1 MLPLPRKPIILAEI
15 FMSGLLELKLIS
27 KENEPEKW
35 QYEFVEGVREIL
47 WRSVRLT
54 EIEAMLKA
62 VSEYICQKAG
72 ISIKSFPALLLPNS
86 GLDENTKAEIFPFA
100 EFNKDVLRQLGG
112 DYAKL
117 AEQLEPELGKDALED
132 NQSPKPI
139 KIIGFPEIKVL
150 EFEFEY
156 ATITTE
162 DDTTIKLQ
170 PFDFEVAQIEINQTP
185 KQNID
190 PLIALDQ
197 AVFNQTGNHLDESQK
212 IILAGTLENLN
223 YKDIAALGNHNQGT
237 IKSTASKLWKIL
249 TKVIGEKVT
258 KTNFKTVINQW
269 VVRSELIIN
278 RHPGQAQQFIED
290 LGNGIKLEMVAI
302 PGGTFIM
309 GSPENELERSEDES
323 PQHEVTVQPF
333 LLGKYPITQA
343 QWQAVAALPQVNQEL
358 KPNPSR
364 FKGDGTTSLTNH
376 RPVESVSWHDAVEFC
391 NRLSNYTKRP
401 YRLPSEAEWEYA
413 CRAGTNTPFH
423 FGETITTDLANY
435 DGNFTYGNGT
445 KGVDRGETTEV
456 GSFKIANEFGLYDMH
471 GNVWEWCQDDWHN
484 SYEGAPTDGSAWISD
499 ESSNDWKVLRGGSWF
514 FNPGDCRSACRD
526 YLVAGFVN
534 YNNGFRVV
542 CGAAW
547 TL

>member
-1 MLPLPRKPIILAEI
+1 M
-15 FMSGLLELKLIS
+15 
-27 KENEPEKW
+27 
-35 QYEFVEGVREIL
+35 
-47 WRSVRLT
+47 
-54 EIEAMLKA
+54 
-62 VSEYICQKAG
+62 
-72 ISIKSFPALLLPNS
+72 
-86 GLDENTKAEIFPFA
+86 
-100 EFNKDVLRQLGG
+100 
-112 DYAKL
+112 
-117 AEQLEPELGKDALED
+117 
-132 NQSPKPI
+132 
-139 KIIGFPEIKVL
+139 
-150 EFEFEY
+150 
-156 ATITTE
+156 
-162 DDTTIKLQ
+162 
-170 PFDFEVAQIEINQTP
+170 
-185 KQNID
+185 
-190 PLIALDQ
+190 
-197 AVFNQTGNHLDESQK
+197 
-212 IILAGTLENLN
+212 
-223 YKDIAALGNHNQGT
+223 
-237 IKSTASKLWKIL
+237 
-249 TKVIGEKVT
+249 
-258 KTNFKTVINQW
+258 
-269 VVRSELIIN
+269 RSELIIN

-358 KPNPSR
+358 KPNPSI
-364 FKGDGTTSLTNH
+364 FKGDGSTSLTNH

-445 KGVDRGETTEV
+445 KGVDRKETTEV

-499 ESSNDWKVLRGGSWF
+499 ESNSDTKVLRGGSWF
-514 FNPGDCRSACRD
+514 GNPVLCRSACRLYSD
-526 YLVAGFVN
+526 AGFDLN
-534 YNNGFRVV
+534 YLGFRVV
-542 CGAAW
+542 CGAAR